1 MDILARPQTP
11 IYPPSADDE
20 FVTKKYVDEH
30 LPTLTGAP
38 QVMRVQVSAG
48 SPSGGGG
55 GVYTPYLRI
64 TLQLDRPAPA
74 NCFVQFWRNKRIGFI
89 SNKNKIASGFRAIG
103 HHGGHGGP
111 AYGAGYGGNT
121 GGFPIVAIPQG
132 QNFID
137 CGTIVQLFRPPKMNR
152 SGSGYLNSQSRY
164 YRQAL
169 GPPNSELPVWM
180 TWGYGP
186 RSTICTLK
194 FGTILRYRESV
205 NNYWIEQKGP
215 PSTETIRIMRWKYNW
230 GWGFKVDA
238 M

>member
-11 IYPPSADDE
+11 IYPPLADQE

-30 LPTLTGAP
+30 LPAMTGAP
-38 QVMRVQVSAG
+38 QIMRVRVAG
-48 SPSGGGG
+48 GTGGGGG

-74 NCFVQFWRNKRIGFI
+74 NCFVQFWRNKRIGFVR
-89 SNKNKIASGFRAIG
+89 NKNIGASGFRAIG
-103 HHGGHGGP
+103 HHGGHNVGG
-111 AYGAGYGGNT
+111 GAGYGGNT
-121 GGFPIVAIPQG
+121 GGFPILAIPQG
-132 QNFID
+132 QTSID
-137 CGTIVQLFRPPKMNR
+137 CGTIGQLFRPPKMNR
-152 SGSGYLNSQSRY
+152 SGSGRLFSQSRY
-164 YRQAL
+164 YREAT
-169 GPPNSELPVWM
+169 GATNTELPVWM

-205 NNYWIEQKGP
+205 TNHWIEQKGP
-215 PSTETIRIMRWKYNW
+215 PSAETIRIMRWCYNW

-238 M
+238 L